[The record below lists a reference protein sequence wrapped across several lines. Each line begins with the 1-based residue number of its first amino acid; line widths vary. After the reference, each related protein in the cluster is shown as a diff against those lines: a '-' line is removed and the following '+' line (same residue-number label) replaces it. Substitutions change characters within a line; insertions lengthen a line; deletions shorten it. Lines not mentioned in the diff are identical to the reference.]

1 MAHTATTLAA
11 LRERLTPRDMQ
22 IISFI
27 EQAHCAFTHQLTR
40 LFFTSASTE
49 QAASKAC
56 RRNMQKLL
64 EYKLVN
70 KLDRKIG
77 GYRAGSNANIWYLT
91 DAGYKLLDLEDPDT
105 PLKRR
110 RFLEPS
116 AITLRHRLTSVE
128 CYIQMVE
135 LERKVQLGG
144 KVQPGGEAQLE
155 KVQSAG
161 KAQAEE
167 AGDDDII
174 SSTTSFNIR
183 KVEFEPKSWKQ
194 YLYDNKNKY
203 LRPDL
208 FMSIEKDGYE
218 YLYFI
223 EIDLASESM
232 TDIIRQCESYH
243 DCYNSRAMQNEYDI
257 FPIVLWIVPDEKRK
271 ERFVKVLKE
280 QYERTNHLFTII
292 TAEELQD
299 FMLADI
305 ETIEFI

>member
-1 MAHTATTLAA
+1 MAHTVTTLAA

-40 LFFTSASTE
+40 LFFASASNE

-135 LERKVQLGG
+135 LGRKIQLGG
-144 KVQPGGEAQLE
+144 NV
-155 KVQSAG
+155 
-161 KAQAEE
+161 QAEE
-167 AGDDDII
+167 AGGNSGAASKTNSGTI
-174 SSTTSFNIR
+174 TPRSFSVR

-194 YLYDNKNKY
+194 YPYDNKNKY
-203 LRPDL
+203 LKPDL
-208 FMSIEKDGYE
+208 FISIEKDGYE
-218 YLYFI
+218 YLYFV

-232 TDIIRQCESYH
+232 TDILRQCESYH
-243 DCYNSRAMQNEYDI
+243 DCYNSRAIQNEYDI